1 MMGVMEVIKFLV
13 VDLIIFLVLCIAAY
27 IGYQRSYRISLINVL
42 IQLFSI
48 FTSGLMAGVL
58 LEKALSYIPE
68 KVKISLLVPDSFYYL
83 VEPYEDLIIP
93 CVVFSILFI
102 ILFVIIKSTLSVF
115 SINYEWYRYLFP
127 LVKFNRIGDGVLSM
141 FLTILNTYTYI
152 LIFLI
157 ILAFP
162 LLDLVKPYSLTN
174 VLLNVNPYVSHLVD
188 KLYEPYE
195 GLKKGIDL
203 FGEDLEPIFRADKV
217 DLNKLEQFMNNHPSQ
232 RKEIQSAFEE
242 FLPFIATTS
251 GFLSFFP
258 DNKIDKD
265 EMITYL
271 NTMQTYIDKDVLTL
285 EIFNSYYK
293 ELIHN
298 ETYGR
303 LIEDEVISNEAL
315 KTLIN
320 SGMLNDVNLKKIKEY
335 VTLD

>member
-1 MMGVMEVIKFLV
+1 MIKFLV
-13 VDLIIFLVLCIAAY
+13 VDLMILLVLCIAAY

-42 IQLFSI
+42 IQFFSI
-48 FTSGLMAGVL
+48 FTSGLMAGAL
-58 LEKALSYIPE
+58 LKKALSYIPE
-68 KVKISLLVPDSFYYL
+68 KVKVSLLVPDRFYYL
-83 VEPYEDLIIP
+83 VEPYEELIIP
-93 CVVFSILFI
+93 CIVFCILFVI
-102 ILFVIIKSTLSVF
+102 AFVIIKSTLYIF
-115 SINYEWYRYLFP
+115 SINYEWHRYLFP
-127 LVKFNRIGDGVLSM
+127 SAKFNRIGDGGLSM
-141 FLTILNTYTYI
+141 FLTILNAYTYI
-152 LIFLI
+152 LIFLV

-162 LLDLVKPYSLTN
+162 LLDLVKPYSLSN
-174 VLLNVNPYVSHLVD
+174 VLLKVNPYVAHLVD
-188 KLYEPYE
+188 ELYEPYE

-203 FGEDLEPIFRADKV
+203 FGDDLDSIFVADKV

-258 DNKIDKD
+258 DNKIDKN
-265 EMITYL
+265 EMVTYL
-271 NTMQTYIDKDVLTL
+271 NTMQMYIDKDVLTL

-315 KTLIN
+315 KTLVN
-320 SGMLNDVNLKKIKEY
+320 SDMLNDVNLKKIKEY